1 MAKSN
6 NQKAKILYLERML
19 QETGEHRTLS
29 MQDILAG
36 LSEHGINAE
45 RKSIYD
51 DVEVL
56 RSIGMDIRYTRER
69 PGGYYLYGQST
80 EPVQPAKIETEEKSA
95 EAEALSQEKTVLETP
110 VLSGY
115 QQLLASSARN
125 IKKEIRLICADA
137 VQEEVR
143 EFFGE
148 DAEYKVKDSG
158 DITVTAQ
165 LPENAKFYGW
175 LTSMEGSVR
184 ILKPKKSALA
194 YRDYLKSLAKDYKGL

>member
-19 QETGEHRTLS
+19 QETGEHKTLS

-69 PGGYYLYGQST
+69 PGGYYLYGQSQ
-80 EPVQPAKIETEEKSA
+80 ESVQPAKAETEEKP
-95 EAEALSQEKTVLETP
+95 AEALSQDKTMLETP
-110 VLSGY
+110 VRSGY

>member
-19 QETGEHRTLS
+19 QETGEHHVLS

-36 LSEHGINAE
+36 LNAHGITAE

-69 PGGYYLYGQST
+69 PGGYYLCGQNT
-80 EPVQPAKIETEEKSA
+80 APVNSASAEKKEELQKAQLQEEKTA
-95 EAEALSQEKTVLETP
+95 EEPA
-110 VLSGY
+110 LSGY
-115 QQLLASSARN
+115 QQLLACSTRN
-125 IKKEIRLICADA
+125 IKKEIRLLCAGA
-137 VQEEVR
+137 VQQEVR
-143 EFFGE
+143 EFFGR

-158 DITVTAQ
+158 DLAVTAE

-175 LTSMEGSVR
+175 LTGMAGSVR
-184 ILKPKKSALA
+184 IVKPKKSALG
-194 YRDYLKSLAKDYKGL
+194 YRDYLKSLAKEYKGL

>member
-19 QETGEHRTLS
+19 QETGEHKTLS

-36 LSEHGINAE
+36 LGELGINAE

-69 PGGYYLYGQST
+69 PGGYYLYGQGTDQVKLSEERKET
-80 EPVQPAKIETEEKSA
+80 QPDSQAVKKN
-95 EAEALSQEKTVLETP
+95 EAEAPT
-110 VLSGY
+110 LSGY
-115 QQLLASSARN
+115 QQLLACSARN
-125 IKKEIRLICADA
+125 IKKEIRLLCAGA
-137 VQEEVR
+137 VQDEVR
-143 EFFGE
+143 GFFCE
-148 DAEYKVKDSG
+148 DAEYKMKESG
-158 DITVTAQ
+158 DFTVTAE

-175 LTSMEGSVR
+175 LTGMDGSVR

-194 YRDYLKSLAKDYKGL
+194 YRDYLKSLAKEYKGL

>member
-19 QETGEHRTLS
+19 LETGEHKTLS

-36 LSEHGINAE
+36 LGELGINAE

-69 PGGYYLYGQST
+69 PGGYYLYGQGTDQVKLSEERKET
-80 EPVQPAKIETEEKSA
+80 QPDSQAVKKN
-95 EAEALSQEKTVLETP
+95 EAEAPT
-110 VLSGY
+110 LSGY
-115 QQLLASSARN
+115 QQLLACSARN
-125 IKKEIRLICADA
+125 IKKEIRLLCAGA
-137 VQEEVR
+137 VQDEVR
-143 EFFGE
+143 GFFCE
-148 DAEYKVKDSG
+148 DAEYKMKESG
-158 DITVTAQ
+158 DFTVTAE

-175 LTSMEGSVR
+175 LTGMDGSVR

>member
-19 QETGEHRTLS
+19 QETGEHKTLS

-80 EPVQPAKIETEEKSA
+80 DQVKLSEERKETQPDSQAGKKN
-95 EAEALSQEKTVLETP
+95 EAEAPT
-110 VLSGY
+110 LSGY
-115 QQLLASSARN
+115 QQLLACSARN
-125 IKKEIRLICADA
+125 IKKEIRLLCAGA
-137 VQEEVR
+137 VQDEVR
-143 EFFGE
+143 GFFCE
-148 DAEYKVKDSG
+148 DAEYKMKESG
-158 DITVTAQ
+158 DFTVTAE

-175 LTSMEGSVR
+175 LTGMDGSVR

-194 YRDYLKSLAKDYKGL
+194 YRDYLKSLAKEYKGL

>member
-19 QETGEHRTLS
+19 QETGEHKTLS

-80 EPVQPAKIETEEKSA
+80 DQVKPSEGKKEAQADSQAMEKNEAVVPA
-95 EAEALSQEKTVLETP
+95 
-110 VLSGY
+110 LSGY
-115 QQLLASSARN
+115 QQLLACSARN
-125 IKKEIRLICADA
+125 IKKEIRLLCAGA

-143 EFFGE
+143 GFFGE
-148 DAEYKVKDSG
+148 DAEYKMKESG
-158 DITVTAQ
+158 DFTVTAE

-175 LTSMEGSVR
+175 LTGMDGSVR
-184 ILKPKKSALA
+184 ILKPKKSALS
-194 YRDYLKSLAKDYKGL
+194 YRDYLKSLAKEYKGL

>member
-19 QETGEHRTLS
+19 QETGEHCTLS
-29 MQDILAG
+29 MQEILEKLG
-36 LSEHGINAE
+36 EHGINAE

-69 PGGYYLYGQST
+69 PGGYYLYGQSMDQVKLSEERKET
-80 EPVQPAKIETEEKSA
+80 QPDSQTVKKN
-95 EAEALSQEKTVLETP
+95 EAEAPT
-110 VLSGY
+110 LSGY
-115 QQLLASSARN
+115 QQLLACSARN
-125 IKKEIRLICADA
+125 IKKEIRLLCAGA
-137 VQEEVR
+137 VQDEVR
-143 EFFGE
+143 GFFGE
-148 DAEYKVKDSG
+148 DAEYKMKESG
-158 DITVTAQ
+158 DFTVTAE

-175 LTSMEGSVR
+175 LTGMDGSVR

-194 YRDYLKSLAKDYKGL
+194 YRDYLKSLAKEYKGL

>member
-19 QETGEHRTLS
+19 QETGEHKTLS

-80 EPVQPAKIETEEKSA
+80 DQVKLSEERKETQPDSQAVKKN
-95 EAEALSQEKTVLETP
+95 EAEAPT
-110 VLSGY
+110 LSGY
-115 QQLLASSARN
+115 QQLLACSARN
-125 IKKEIRLICADA
+125 IKKEIRLLCAGA
-137 VQEEVR
+137 VQDEVR
-143 EFFGE
+143 GFFCE
-148 DAEYKVKDSG
+148 DAEYKMKESG
-158 DITVTAQ
+158 DFTVTAE

-175 LTSMEGSVR
+175 LTGMDGSVR

-194 YRDYLKSLAKDYKGL
+194 YRDYLKSLAKEYKGL

>member
-19 QETGEHRTLS
+19 QETGEHKTLS

-80 EPVQPAKIETEEKSA
+80 EQVQPAPTETEEKP
-95 EAEALSQEKTVLETP
+95 ALSQDKTMPETP
-110 VLSGY
+110 VRSGY
-115 QQLLASSARN
+115 QQLLACSARN

>member
-19 QETGEHRTLS
+19 LETGEHKTLS

-36 LSEHGINAE
+36 LGEHGINAE

-69 PGGYYLYGQST
+69 PGGYYLYGQGTDQVKLSEERKET
-80 EPVQPAKIETEEKSA
+80 QPDSQAVKKN
-95 EAEALSQEKTVLETP
+95 EAEAPT
-110 VLSGY
+110 LSGY
-115 QQLLASSARN
+115 QQLLACSARN
-125 IKKEIRLICADA
+125 IKKEIRLLCAGA
-137 VQEEVR
+137 VQDEVR
-143 EFFGE
+143 DFFCE
-148 DAEYKVKDSG
+148 DAEYKMKESG
-158 DITVTAQ
+158 DFTVTAE

-175 LTSMEGSVR
+175 LTGMDGSVR

-194 YRDYLKSLAKDYKGL
+194 YRDYLKSLAKEYKGL

>member
-19 QETGEHRTLS
+19 LETGEHKTLS

-36 LSEHGINAE
+36 LGELGINAE

-80 EPVQPAKIETEEKSA
+80 DQVKLSEERKETQPDSQAVKKN
-95 EAEALSQEKTVLETP
+95 EAEAPT
-110 VLSGY
+110 LSGY
-115 QQLLASSARN
+115 QQLLACSARN
-125 IKKEIRLICADA
+125 IKKERRLLCAGA
-137 VQEEVR
+137 VQDEVR
-143 EFFGE
+143 GFFCE
-148 DAEYKVKDSG
+148 DAEYKMKESG
-158 DITVTAQ
+158 DFTVTAE

-175 LTSMEGSVR
+175 LTGMDGSVR

-194 YRDYLKSLAKDYKGL
+194 YRDYLKSLAKEYKGL

>member
-19 QETGEHRTLS
+19 QETGEHHALS

-36 LSEHGINAE
+36 LNEHGITAE

-69 PGGYYLYGQST
+69 PGGYYLYGQS
-80 EPVQPAKIETEEKSA
+80 PVQVKPA
-95 EAEALSQEKTVLETP
+95 QEKKETLQESTAQEKKAAEVP
-110 VLSGY
+110 ALSGY
-115 QQLLASSARN
+115 QQLLACSTRN
-125 IKKEIRLICADA
+125 IKKEIRLLCAGA
-137 VQEEVR
+137 VQQEVR

-158 DITVTAQ
+158 DLTVTAE

-175 LTSMEGSVR
+175 LTGMDGSVR
-184 ILKPKKSALA
+184 IVKPKKSALG
-194 YRDYLKSLAKDYKGL
+194 YRDYLKSLAKEYKGL

>member
-19 QETGEHRTLS
+19 QETGEHCTLS
-29 MQDILAG
+29 MQEILKRLG
-36 LSEHGINAE
+36 EHGINAE

-69 PGGYYLYGQST
+69 PGGYYLYGQSQ
-80 EPVQPAKIETEEKSA
+80 EQMKPSAEEK
-95 EAEALSQEKTVLETP
+95 EVKPEETLFQEKRTSDVP

-115 QQLLASSARN
+115 QQLLACSARN
-125 IKKEIRLICADA
+125 IKIEIRLLCAGA
-137 VQEEVR
+137 VQDEVR
-143 EFFGE
+143 GFFCE
-148 DAEYKVKDSG
+148 DAEYKMKESG
-158 DITVTAQ
+158 DFTVTAE

-175 LTSMEGSVR
+175 LTGMDGSVR

-194 YRDYLKSLAKDYKGL
+194 YRDYLKSLAKEYKGL

>member
-19 QETGEHRTLS
+19 QETGEHKTLS

-69 PGGYYLYGQST
+69 PGGYYLYGQSQ
-80 EPVQPAKIETEEKSA
+80 EQVKPSEEKKETQADSQA
-95 EAEALSQEKTVLETP
+95 MEKNEAVVPA
-110 VLSGY
+110 LSGY
-115 QQLLASSARN
+115 QQLLACSARN
-125 IKKEIRLICADA
+125 IKKEIRLLCAGA

-143 EFFGE
+143 GFFGE
-148 DAEYKVKDSG
+148 DAEYKMKESG
-158 DITVTAQ
+158 DFTVTAE

-175 LTSMEGSVR
+175 LTGMDGSVR
-184 ILKPKKSALA
+184 ILKPKKSALS
-194 YRDYLKSLAKDYKGL
+194 YRDYLKSLAKEYKGL

>member
-19 QETGEHRTLS
+19 LETGEHKTLS
-29 MQDILAG
+29 MQDILVG
-36 LSEHGINAE
+36 LGEHGINAE

-80 EPVQPAKIETEEKSA
+80 DQVKLSEERKETQPDSQAVKKN
-95 EAEALSQEKTVLETP
+95 EAEAPT
-110 VLSGY
+110 LSGY
-115 QQLLASSARN
+115 QQLLACSARN
-125 IKKEIRLICADA
+125 IKKEIRLLCAGA
-137 VQEEVR
+137 VQDEVR
-143 EFFGE
+143 GFFCE
-148 DAEYKVKDSG
+148 DAEYKMKESG
-158 DITVTAQ
+158 DFTVTAE

-175 LTSMEGSVR
+175 LTGMDGSVR

-194 YRDYLKSLAKDYKGL
+194 YRDYLKSLAREYKGL

>member
-19 QETGEHRTLS
+19 QETGEHKTLS

-36 LSEHGINAE
+36 LGEHGINAE

-80 EPVQPAKIETEEKSA
+80 DQVKPSEERKEIQLDSQA
-95 EAEALSQEKTVLETP
+95 VKKNEAEAPT
-110 VLSGY
+110 LSGY
-115 QQLLASSARN
+115 RQLLACSARK
-125 IKKEIRLICADA
+125 IKKEIRLLCAGA
-137 VQEEVR
+137 VQDEVR
-143 EFFGE
+143 GFFCE
-148 DAEYKVKDSG
+148 DAEYKMKESG
-158 DITVTAQ
+158 DFTVTAE

-175 LTSMEGSVR
+175 LTGMDGSVR

-194 YRDYLKSLAKDYKGL
+194 YRDYLKSLAKEYKGL

>member
-19 QETGEHRTLS
+19 QETGEHKTLS

-80 EPVQPAKIETEEKSA
+80 DQVKLSEERKETQPDSQAVKKN
-95 EAEALSQEKTVLETP
+95 EAEAPT
-110 VLSGY
+110 LSGY
-115 QQLLASSARN
+115 QQLLACSARN
-125 IKKEIRLICADA
+125 IKKEIRLLCAGA
-137 VQEEVR
+137 VQDEVR
-143 EFFGE
+143 GFFCE
-148 DAEYKVKDSG
+148 DAEYKMKESG
-158 DITVTAQ
+158 DFTVTAE

-175 LTSMEGSVR
+175 LTGMDGSVR

-194 YRDYLKSLAKDYKGL
+194 YRDYLKSLAKDQGTA

>member
-19 QETGEHRTLS
+19 LETGEHKTLS

-36 LSEHGINAE
+36 LGELGINAE

-69 PGGYYLYGQST
+69 PGGYYLYGQGTDQVKLSEERKET
-80 EPVQPAKIETEEKSA
+80 QPDSQAVKKN
-95 EAEALSQEKTVLETP
+95 EAEAPT
-110 VLSGY
+110 LSGY
-115 QQLLASSARN
+115 QQLLACSARN
-125 IKKEIRLICADA
+125 IKKEIRLLCAGA
-137 VQEEVR
+137 VQDEVR
-143 EFFGE
+143 GFFCE
-148 DAEYKVKDSG
+148 DAEYKMKESG
-158 DITVTAQ
+158 DFTVTAE

-175 LTSMEGSVR
+175 LTGMDGSVR

-194 YRDYLKSLAKDYKGL
+194 YRDYLKSLAKEYKGL